1 METVSG
7 VSNWKLVIRR
17 EERSVRILRGVTC
30 DERAVLPEELFG
42 LPVTELGGHALS
54 PTAPAGAEGEEVLVS
69 CGLTDEEAQWDN
81 RRLTDL
87 TLPAALQKAG
97 DYALLNCSGLKTLRL
112 HDSVTF
118 WGGGALMNC
127 RSLDTF
133 FLTRVGEQ
141 QESLSFFADELSREL
156 DVTIYETDGQTVHL
170 IFPEFVEAY
179 EENCPA
185 HHFDYNIYGAGYPYH
200 HCFRQ
205 KKLSLREYDTLWKGF
220 LGMEHDEESG
230 VRLAWWRLRCPAEL
244 TEEQAKAVGE
254 MALRVH
260 KALGLAVY
268 SRTDMI
274 LDARGQ
280 LWVLEANSLPG
291 MTPNSFVPK
300 EAAAVGISYDD
311 LCEEIVQQSL
321 KIKRR

>member
-87 TLPAALQKAG
+87 TLPAVLQKVG

-112 HDSVTF
+112 HDGVTF

-170 IFPEFVEAY
+170 IFP
-179 EENCPA
+179 
-185 HHFDYNIYGAGYPYH
+185 
-200 HCFRQ
+200 
-205 KKLSLREYDTLWKGF
+205 DTPITTA
-220 LGMEHDEESG
+220 S
-230 VRLAWWRLRCPAEL
+230 
-244 TEEQAKAVGE
+244 
-254 MALRVH
+254 
-260 KALGLAVY
+260 
-268 SRTDMI
+268 
-274 LDARGQ
+274 ARR
-280 LWVLEANSLPG
+280 S
-291 MTPNSFVPK
+291 
-300 EAAAVGISYDD
+300 
-311 LCEEIVQQSL
+311 
-321 KIKRR
+321 

>member
-87 TLPAALQKAG
+87 TLPAVLQKVG

-112 HDSVTF
+112 HDGVTF

-156 DVTIYETDGQTVHL
+156 DVTIVMPDGETARL
-170 IFPEFVEAY
+170 IFPEYREIY

-185 HHFDYNIYGAGYPYH
+185 HHFDYNISGAGYPYH
-200 HCFRQ
+200 YCFRH
-205 KKLSLREYDTLWKGF
+205 KKLRIKDFDALWEGY
-220 LGMEHDEESG
+220 LAMEHEADTAL
-230 VRLAWWRLRCPAEL
+230 RLAWWRLRCPAEL
-244 TEEQAKAVGE
+244 E
-254 MALRVH
+254 MEARQRYTDYLRAH
-260 KALGLAVY
+260 GAEAAGWLLERRDGAGLAFLLRMVEL
-268 SRTDMI
+268 TG
-274 LDARGQ
+274 DALSQSCELARRQGQ
-280 LWVLEANSLPG
+280 TEAVALLLEAQRLRRP
-291 MTPNSFVPK
+291 
-300 EAAAVGISYDD
+300 AARKRFD
-311 LCEEIVQQSL
+311 L
-321 KIKRR
+321 